1 MCLKHNMYTHLV
13 TLWSVWVF
21 SRHLRPLWCTNDV
34 FNVGLLCNFTVLGY
48 DMCQRSNAERN
59 NSWFLPKICI
69 MIGSTIL
76 QSLMCNCLCVV
87 ELLRHNRRRSAVTS
101 PVHGLL
107 IQHVL
112 LLRWSW
118 KFTNR
123 YTLKKNLNGP
133 SMETTPSPVTDY
145 HV

>member
-34 FNVGLLCNFTVLGY
+34 FNVGLLCNFAVLGY
-48 DMCQRSNAERN
+48 DMCPRSNAERS

-76 QSLMCNCLCVV
+76 QSLMCICLCVV
-87 ELLRHNRRRSAVTS
+87 ELLRHNRRRRTVTS

-107 IQHVL
+107 IPHVL